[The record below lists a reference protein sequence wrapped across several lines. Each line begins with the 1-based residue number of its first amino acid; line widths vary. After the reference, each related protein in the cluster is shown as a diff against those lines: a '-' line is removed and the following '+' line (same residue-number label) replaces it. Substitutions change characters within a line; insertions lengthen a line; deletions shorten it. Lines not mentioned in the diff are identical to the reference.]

1 MATAIAEIVEAEIE
15 LSPEEILGNLAQCVS
30 PSMSAKAQAVLSL
43 LSANMTPTMA
53 CRTSRLDY
61 QRWKAL
67 CAKQPEYAALCEEA
81 RARGAEFRAMNKIA
95 DSDDWRAQAKLL
107 SIMRPEEFADNDGKG
122 SSGPNITVQIAIG
135 NPTQLQPGE
144 TITITQERG

>member
-1 MATAIAEIVEAEIE
+1 MATAIAEIVEAESE

-61 QRWKAL
+61 SRWRAL
-67 CAKQPEYAALCEEA
+67 CAKHPEYAALCEEA
-81 RARGAEFRAMNKIA
+81 RARGAESRAMNKIA
-95 DSDDWRAQAKLL
+95 DSADWR
-107 SIMRPEEFADNDGKG
+107 SCSWP
-122 SSGPNITVQIAIG
+122 
-135 NPTQLQPGE
+135 
-144 TITITQERG
+144 